1 MTRSK
6 DIPRGTQTPAKDQ
19 DGDYYVRESFT
30 PKLNSKSASRTGDV
44 YRSLAIDNFND
55 MRLSKEINSSQ
66 FDNNGKFT
74 KVTDLLQ
81 NANRNSL
88 PDAYKTL
95 NNYVNDSIDLSP
107 RLKKANTHYA

>member
-1 MTRSK
+1 MTLTK
-6 DIPRGTQTPAKDQ
+6 DVGRGAQTPNKEAG
-19 DGDYYVRESFT
+19 GDYYAREVFS

-44 YRSLAIDNFND
+44 YRSLNIENFTD

-66 FDNNGKFT
+66 FDNCNGKFT

-81 NANRNSL
+81 NSNRNLL

-107 RLKKANTHYA
+107 R